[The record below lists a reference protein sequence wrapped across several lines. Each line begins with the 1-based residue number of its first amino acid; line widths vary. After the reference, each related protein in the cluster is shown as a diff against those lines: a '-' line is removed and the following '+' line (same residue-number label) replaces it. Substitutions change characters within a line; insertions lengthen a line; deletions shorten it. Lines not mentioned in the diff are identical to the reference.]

1 MEEGLGFSSG
11 GGGGSE
17 CECCEERN
25 EGREPRKAES
35 QCARLGETSKSLDDK
50 TAICWRRA
58 CARGNGGR
66 SDSKADEE
74 TAAEAEAEAATAE
87 EEGGRLGGCWICCWW
102 W

>member
-1 MEEGLGFSSG
+1 MDEGLGISSG
-11 GGGGSE
+11 GGGGNE
-17 CECCEERN
+17 CEERN

-35 QCARLGETSKSLDDK
+35 QCARLGETSKSLDAK

-74 TAAEAEAEAATAE
+74 IAAEAEAEATV
-87 EEGGRLGGCWICCWW
+87 EEGGRLGGCWICWW